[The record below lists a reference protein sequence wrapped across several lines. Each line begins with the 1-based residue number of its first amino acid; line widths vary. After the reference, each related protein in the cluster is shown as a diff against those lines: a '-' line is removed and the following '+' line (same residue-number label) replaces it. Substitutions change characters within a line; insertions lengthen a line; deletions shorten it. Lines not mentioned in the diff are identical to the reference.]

1 MYQTVYEQLCR
12 LDELYGDLLQLAEQ
26 KQPVLQ
32 QNRDREAL
40 QTMTNREE
48 ALVSEAAETERRRI
62 QAVEQIASAL
72 RMAPETL
79 DIRRLS
85 ETAPEGLGEAILE
98 KGAHLQELLKRLRAQ
113 NEMNRQLLEINLSF
127 AAFFMDMVSGQN
139 AGIGSIYGASG
150 NEAEAA
156 LQSARILDSEI

>member
-1 MYQTVYEQLCR
+1 MRNTQSIPCQFPDPR
-12 LDELYGDLLQLAEQ
+12 
-26 KQPVLQ
+26 
-32 QNRDREAL
+32 
-40 QTMTNREE
+40 
-48 ALVSEAAETERRRI
+48 
-62 QAVEQIASAL
+62 
-72 RMAPETL
+72 
-79 DIRRLS
+79 
-85 ETAPEGLGEAILE
+85 TAPEGLGEAILE